1 MITQATFN
9 DLILSDKLTG
19 ANALYLK
26 QSLLKMGFDL
36 NNISSG
42 SGMDLSGSDKK
53 IKAWR
58 DIWSAGHGV
67 GSVKSIESVSTI
79 IDNLKLEYEVACK

>member
-1 MITQATFN
+1 
-9 DLILSDKLTG
+9 
-19 ANALYLK
+19 
-26 QSLLKMGFDL
+26 
-36 NNISSG
+36 
-42 SGMDLSGSDKK
+42 MDLSGSDKK

>member
-1 MITQATFN
+1 
-9 DLILSDKLTG
+9 
-19 ANALYLK
+19 
-26 QSLLKMGFDL
+26 MGFDL
-36 NNISSG
+36 NNIGSG

-79 IDNLKLEYEVACK
+79 IDNHLQQHSVSKIDTDIKNHITKAVDELYCAHRKIIKKI